1 MKIRKTCLAALC
13 ALPLALTACGSDDGE
28 NSGESSH
35 ADEANQA
42 DQADQAEEAMPEGPV
57 YETPASDED
66 KQQIVDLLHGLSN
79 GARPMDEYLHW
90 TIDNTCRAD
99 IEQQGG
105 EEAAREQADASAGQ
119 GNFDEQ
125 PGRTPNITDIQEV
138 MAEGDNAHA
147 TVTISEA
154 EREDSNRMY
163 FKREDEKWKFCHAVG
178 MPETAGT
185 QDGE

>member
-1 MKIRKTCLAALC
+1 MKIRKTCLAVLC
-13 ALPLALTACGSDDGE
+13 TLPLALTACGSDAGDNSD
-28 NSGESSH
+28 NSGESS
-35 ADEANQA
+35 QT
-42 DQADQAEEAMPEGPV
+42 DQAQEALPEGPV
-57 YETPASDED
+57 YANPASDED
-66 KQQIVDLLHGLSN
+66 KQQITDLLHGLSN

-90 TIDNTCRAD
+90 TIDNTCKAD

-105 EEAAREQADASAGQ
+105 EEVARQQADASAGQ

-125 PGRTPNITDIQEV
+125 PGRTPNITDIQDV

-154 EREDSNRMY
+154 ERTDSNRMY

-178 MPETAGT
+178 TPDTTET
-185 QDGE
+185 QDVE